1 MRSIIFVFGVVLL
14 FFIAVGIEIEAAE
27 AEQGK
32 QLYMQYCG
40 SCHGKDGRG
49 NGSVSPYLKIAVP
62 DLTMLKKDNKG
73 IYPLDNV
80 MATIDGR
87 RTVQSHGD
95 RDMPVW
101 GEIFRKETESG
112 KYSELTRSSK
122 PKSLPSMLLHYKD
135 RANAGLMWVLTRSA
149 KT

>member
-1 MRSIIFVFGVVLL
+1 LS
-14 FFIAVGIEIEAAE
+14 IAVGIEIEAAE
-27 AEQGK
+27 AEQGE

-62 DLTMLKKDNKG
+62 DLTVLKKNNKG
-73 IYPLDNV
+73 IYPLDDV

-87 RTVQSHGD
+87 RAVRSHGD

-101 GEIFRKETESG
+101 GEIFRRETEQR
-112 KYSELTRSSK
+112 KYPELT
-122 PKSLPSMLLHYKD
+122 SLLK
-135 RANAGLMWVLTRSA
+135 A
-149 KT
+149 KVIAEYVATLQR

>member
-14 FFIAVGIEIEAAE
+14 FSIAVGIEIEAAE

-32 QLYMQYCG
+32 QLYIQYCG

-49 NGSVSPYLKIAVP
+49 NGSVSPYLKIAVA
-62 DLTMLKKDNKG
+62 DLTVLKKNNKG
-73 IYPLDNV
+73 IYPLDDV

-87 RTVQSHGD
+87 RAVRTHGD

-101 GEIFRKETESG
+101 GEIFRKETEQG
-112 KYSELTRSSK
+112 KYPELT
-122 PKSLPSMLLHYKD
+122 SLLK
-135 RANAGLMWVLTRSA
+135 A
-149 KT
+149 KVIAEYVATLQR

>member
-1 MRSIIFVFGVVLL
+1 MRPIIFVCGVVLL
-14 FFIAVGIEIEAAE
+14 LSIAIGIEIEAAE

-49 NGSVSPYLKIAVP
+49 SGSLSPYLKIAVP
-62 DLTMLKKDNKG
+62 DLTVLKRNNKG
-73 IYPLDNV
+73 IYPLDDV

-87 RTVQSHGD
+87 RTVRSHGD

-101 GEIFRKETESG
+101 GEIFLKETERG
-112 KYSELTRSSK
+112 KYPELT
-122 PKSLPSMLLHYKD
+122 SLLK
-135 RANAGLMWVLTRSA
+135 A
-149 KT
+149 KVIAEYVATLQR